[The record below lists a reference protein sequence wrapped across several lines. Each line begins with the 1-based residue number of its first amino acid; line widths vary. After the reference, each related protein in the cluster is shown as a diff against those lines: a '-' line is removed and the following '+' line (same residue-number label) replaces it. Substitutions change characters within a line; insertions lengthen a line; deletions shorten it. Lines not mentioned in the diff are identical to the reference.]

1 MCLPAVAA
9 VASAGSGILGA
20 IGSHQ
25 QAQAQAD
32 LTNEQSRRQYDY
44 ANKQRA
50 LDWQGQLSVWGVKR
64 NEFQN
69 QVSENFSAADR
80 AYASEQTKLH
90 EMYQQAAFGRQEQL
104 AQLIGATGSNA
115 AAERSGRSAQR
126 LDTAALA
133 QFGRNNAVIAANLAS
148 ARNAMIQRTYDTTL
162 ATDAANR
169 RAHSQVAVAP
179 VAGIAPPQPVMVGGP
194 SGLGL
199 AAGILGGA
207 ASGLSALNNLKA
219 PSAGN
224 WDKQGGWGG
233 QSFNGTKLAP
243 NTPQLVPTPTIPN
256 LPSFPKASN
265 WGGNGFNFNSR
276 FYNQ

>member
-64 NEFQN
+64 NEFQH

-80 AYASEQTKLH
+80 AYASEQTKLN
-90 EMYQQAAFGRQEQL
+90 EMYQQAAFGQQDQL
-104 AQLIGATGSNA
+104 AQLLGATGSNA

-126 LDTAALA
+126 LDTATLG
-133 QFGRNNAVIAANLAS
+133 QFGRNNAVIAANLSS
-148 ARNAMIQRTYDTTL
+148 ARNASIQRTYDATL

-169 RAHSQVAVAP
+169 KSHNQVAVAP
-179 VAGIAPPQPVMVGGP
+179 VAGIAPPVPVMAAGP
-194 SGLGL
+194 SGMGL
-199 AAGILGGA
+199 AAGILGGV
-207 ASGLSALNNLKA
+207 ASGLSAFNSLKA
-219 PSAGN
+219 PKATTGN
-224 WDKQGGWGG
+224 QGTGG
-233 QSFNGTKLAP
+233 YGGGSFPTFGGSPLSSTAWKSVPWTGNSFNLSTK
-243 NTPQLVPTPTIPN
+243 
-256 LPSFPKASN
+256 
-265 WGGNGFNFNSR
+265 NFAL
-276 FYNQ
+276 

>member
-20 IGSHQ
+20 VGSHQ

-80 AYASEQTKLH
+80 AYASEQTQLH
-90 EMYQQAAFGRQEQL
+90 EMYQQAAFGQQDQL

-126 LDTAALA
+126 LDTAALG

-148 ARNAMIQRTYDTTL
+148 ARNASIQRTYDTTL
-162 ATDAANR
+162 ATNAANR
-169 RAHSQVAVAP
+169 QAHNQVAVAP
-179 VAGIAPPQPVMVGGP
+179 VAGIAPPQPVMAAGP

-199 AAGILGGA
+199 AAGILGGV
-207 ASGLSALNNLKA
+207 ASGIGAFNSLKA
-219 PSAGN
+219 PNATTGNQGAGGN
-224 WDKQGGWGG
+224 YSNFNGNIPGYGGNVQPITGSPLSSTAWKATPWMGN
-233 QSFNGTKLAP
+233 SFNVSTK
-243 NTPQLVPTPTIPN
+243 
-256 LPSFPKASN
+256 
-265 WGGNGFNFNSR
+265 NFNL
-276 FYNQ
+276 

>member
-20 IGSHQ
+20 VGSHQ

-80 AYASEQTKLH
+80 AYASEQTQLH
-90 EMYQQAAFGRQEQL
+90 EMYQQAAFGQQAQL

-126 LDTAALA
+126 LDTAALG
-133 QFGRNNAVIAANLAS
+133 QYGRNNAVIAANLAS
-148 ARNAMIQRTYDTTL
+148 ARNASIQRTYDTTL
-162 ATDAANR
+162 ATNAANR
-169 RAHSQVAVAP
+169 QAHNQVAVAP
-179 VAGIAPPQPVMVGGP
+179 VAGIAPPQPVMAAGP

-199 AAGILGGA
+199 AAGILGGV
-207 ASGLSALNNLKA
+207 ASGIGAFNSLKA
-219 PSAGN
+219 PNATTGNQGTTGNYSNFNGNIPGYGGGSFQPFAGSPLINN
-224 WDKQGGWGG
+224 WKPMPWIGN
-233 QSFNGTKLAP
+233 SFNASTK
-243 NTPQLVPTPTIPN
+243 
-256 LPSFPKASN
+256 
-265 WGGNGFNFNSR
+265 NFAL
-276 FYNQ
+276 

>member
-20 IGSHQ
+20 VGSHQ

-90 EMYQQAAFGRQEQL
+90 EMYQQAAFGQQDQL

-115 AAERSGRSAQR
+115 ASERSGRSAQR
-126 LDTAALA
+126 LDTAALG
-133 QFGRNNAVIAANLAS
+133 QYGRNNAVIAANLAS
-148 ARNAMIQRTYDTTL
+148 ARNASIQRTYDTTL

-199 AAGILGGA
+199 AAGILGGV
-207 ASGLSALNNLKA
+207 ASGIGAYNSLKA
-219 PSAGN
+219 PSAFSGN
-224 WDKQGGWGG
+224 QGTAGDYTNFKGNIPGYGG
-233 QSFNGTKLAP
+233 GSFKSISGSPLINNWKPMPWIGNSFNASTK
-243 NTPQLVPTPTIPN
+243 
-256 LPSFPKASN
+256 
-265 WGGNGFNFNSR
+265 NFAL
-276 FYNQ
+276 

>member
-1 MCLPAVAA
+1 
-9 VASAGSGILGA
+9 
-20 IGSHQ
+20 
-25 QAQAQAD
+25 
-32 LTNEQSRRQYDY
+32 
-44 ANKQRA
+44 
-50 LDWQGQLSVWGVKR
+50 
-64 NEFQN
+64 
-69 QVSENFSAADR
+69 
-80 AYASEQTKLH
+80 
-90 EMYQQAAFGRQEQL
+90 MYQQAAFGKQEQL

-199 AAGILGGA
+199 AAGILGGV
-207 ASGLSALNNLKA
+207 ASGIGAFNSLKA

-224 WDKQGGWGG
+224 WDKQGSYSSFKGNIPGYGEGKVQPITGSPLPSTNWKATPWTGN
-233 QSFNGTKLAP
+233 SFNASTKY
-243 NTPQLVPTPTIPN
+243 
-256 LPSFPKASN
+256 
-265 WGGNGFNFNSR
+265 
-276 FYNQ
+276 YNI